1 MNVKKYFAVMCAA
14 MMMASSFAGCGA
26 SGSAE
31 AEGSTSEG
39 GETTTTESTESTET
53 TGGSVEELTFGVL
66 APLTGNAS
74 VYGNSTKNGIELG
87 MEDINANGGK
97 LSIEVLDEKGE
108 EAEAVNA
115 YNMLMQKGVDA
126 IVGDVTSKPSIA
138 VADYAATD
146 YEDGIGVPVITPT
159 GTAADITLKGD
170 NIFRA
175 CFLDPFQGE
184 VMATFAAENLQ
195 AQNVALLYNTSDD
208 YSNGIAEAFEA
219 AAAEKGM
226 TVVAKEGYGASDKD
240 FKTQLTKIQ
249 AANPDVIMVPD
260 YYNNVALIVKQAREV
275 GYDGPMIGGDGW
287 DGVLAVLDEGSQ
299 DLVNNCYF
307 PNHYFVDDTDE
318 KVATFVASYREKYG
332 EDPTAFSA
340 LGYDAINIMYQAF
353 QKAGSTD
360 PEAVV
365 EALKGMEYDGV
376 TGHITFDENGDPIK
390 TVSILEY
397 KDGKIVL
404 NTKIG

>member
-14 MMMASSFAGCGA
+14 MMMVSSFAACG
-26 SGSAE
+26 GSAP
-31 AEGSTSEG
+31 AEEGGASEG
-39 GETTTTESTESTET
+39 GDAPAAETTE
-53 TGGSVEELTFGVL
+53 GGSVEELVFGVP
-66 APLTGNAS
+66 APLTGAAS

-87 MEDINANGGK
+87 MEDINAAGGK
-97 LSIEVLDEKGE
+97 LSIEVVDEKGE

-115 YNMLMQKGVDA
+115 YNMLMQKGVNA
-126 IVGDVTSKPSIA
+126 IIGDVTSKPSIA
-138 VADYAATD
+138 MADYAATD
-146 YEDGIGVPVITPT
+146 YEDGVGVPMITPT
-159 GTAADITLKGD
+159 GTAADITLKGE
-170 NIFRA
+170 NVFRA

-195 AQNVALLYNTSDD
+195 AKNVALMYNTSDD

-299 DLVNNCYF
+299 SLVNNCYF

-318 KVATFVASYREKYG
+318 KVAKFVTSYREKYG

-353 QKAGSTD
+353 QKAGTTD
-360 PEAVV
+360 AEAVV